1 MGLREAR
8 RAQERLWGK
17 ETTLGSSELKAD
29 QVEAFRKARTCH
41 LQMTPSHQKVHSV
54 SSVGAQNK
62 SNIIIAVKYIPPQ
75 ARGMIYLKTELS
87 TFGTRQRMTGKI
99 NYNAEHQSAQLEM
112 RVQTLS
118 GKIKE

>member
-1 MGLREAR
+1 MCVASGNSIEIYSLSSQEAPPNSGGVLVMGLREAR

-29 QVEAFRKARTCH
+29 QVEASRKARTCH

-87 TFGTRQRMTGKI
+87 T
-99 NYNAEHQSAQLEM
+99 LED
-112 RVQTLS
+112 RNH
-118 GKIKE
+118 